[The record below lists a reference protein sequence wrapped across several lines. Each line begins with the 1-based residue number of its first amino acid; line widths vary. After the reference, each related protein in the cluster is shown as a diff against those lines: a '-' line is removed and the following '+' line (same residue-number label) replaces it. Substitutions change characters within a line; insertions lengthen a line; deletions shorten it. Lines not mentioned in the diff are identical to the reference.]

1 MVEGGSL
8 ENYLGSDVYGGSNP
22 SLSATN
28 PEKSGFFCFGQE
40 RLIQTAESFAPLL

>member
-28 PEKSGFFCFGQE
+28 PEKSGFFYLSDLGRREEQ
-40 RLIQTAESFAPLL
+40 